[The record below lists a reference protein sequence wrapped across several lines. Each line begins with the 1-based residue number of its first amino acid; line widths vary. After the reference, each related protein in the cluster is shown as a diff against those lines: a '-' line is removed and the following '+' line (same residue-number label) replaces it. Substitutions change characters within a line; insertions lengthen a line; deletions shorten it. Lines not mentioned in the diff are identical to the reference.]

1 MKSGRR
7 IKTAESG
14 CCMDCRHAYLMEGR
28 NGNPVIA
35 LCRASGTRYAAR
47 AHRCASGFERRNGAP
62 VLHDMITVKH

>member
-1 MKSGRR
+1 
-7 IKTAESG
+7 
-14 CCMDCRHAYLMEGR
+14 MDCRHAYLMEGR